1 MDSKYGP
8 AYALT
13 GKVVSEPSSLAVKMH
28 DNDESKNASDD
39 EEKVVVVKPKKTEYK
54 ASQEEG
60 YNSIKAEGEVH
71 QRQPN
76 SDEARGKREGGGQS
90 FKDVVVPT
98 DKLEAG
104 GGSSSLASQA
114 EPSESKVQYNRILV
128 PHDGSDISDKALNH
142 AIYLSKM
149 CDAEIV
155 ILHIVEHMDKVSS
168 SAVTATSKEGVRGPK
183 DTEKSNRSEE
193 LFDIT
198 IEGEVK
204 NMIEEKMRFCKQAG
218 VKSQLSYKIQTGKPV
233 EEIVRSA
240 EDMNVDL
247 IVMASTRSSSLA
259 KRILGSTSKK
269 VLDGVK
275 RPTLIVHV

>member
-54 ASQEEG
+54 ASQEKG
-60 YNSIKAEGEVH
+60 HNSIKAEGEVH

-90 FKDVVVPT
+90 LKDVVVPT

-259 KRILGSTSKK
+259 KRILGSTSRK

-275 RPTLIVHV
+275 KPTLIVHV

>member
-13 GKVVSEPSSLAVKMH
+13 DKLASELSSVAVKMH
-28 DNDESKNASDD
+28 DSDESKNASDD
-39 EEKVVVVKPKKTEYK
+39 EENVVIVKPTKTEYK
-54 ASQEEG
+54 PSEEKG
-60 YNSIKAEGEVH
+60 YASIKAEGEVH
-71 QRQPN
+71 QRQSN
-76 SDEARGKREGGGQS
+76 SDEVRDKREGGAQS
-90 FKDVVVPT
+90 LKDVVVPA
-98 DKLEAG
+98 DKLEG
-104 GGSSSLASQA
+104 GRTSSLASQP
-114 EPSESKVQYNRILV
+114 EPADSNVQYNRILV

-149 CDAEIV
+149 SDAEIV
-155 ILHIVEHMDKVSS
+155 ILHIVEHMHNVSS

-183 DTEKSNRSEE
+183 DTEKSNRGEE

-240 EDMNVDL
+240 QDLNVDL

-259 KRILGSTSKK
+259 KRILGSTSRK

-275 RPTLIVHV
+275 KPTLIVHV